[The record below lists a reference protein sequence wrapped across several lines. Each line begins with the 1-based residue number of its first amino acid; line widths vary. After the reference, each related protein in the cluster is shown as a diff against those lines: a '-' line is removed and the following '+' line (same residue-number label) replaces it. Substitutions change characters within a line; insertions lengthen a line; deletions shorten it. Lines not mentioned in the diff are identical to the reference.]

1 MKYEYKVEPLI
12 CEVKESDVEAGNDY
26 ALVARQ
32 VGETLTTLSDDGWE
46 FFMDLEIPV
55 VINGDKKGCLV
66 ELLMFF
72 IKPILKAFGLYHEG
86 PEHKEVSVRVFRREV
101 R

>member
-1 MKYEYKVEPLI
+1 
-12 CEVKESDVEAGNDY
+12 
-26 ALVARQ
+26 
-32 VGETLTTLSDDGWE
+32 
-46 FFMDLEIPV
+46 MDLEIPV

-66 ELLMFF
+66 ALLMFF

>member
-32 VGETLTTLSDDGWE
+32 VGETLTTLSDDG
-46 FFMDLEIPV
+46 
-55 VINGDKKGCLV
+55 
-66 ELLMFF
+66 
-72 IKPILKAFGLYHEG
+72 
-86 PEHKEVSVRVFRREV
+86 
-101 R
+101 